1 MERTEGERERT
12 GTEREK
18 REESRGE
25 GTKGKIQGTTKGKRL
40 CERKRMGN
48 RYKQSERET
57 E

>member
-25 GTKGKIQGTTKGKRL
+25 GIKSKIQGTTKGKRL
-40 CERKRMGN
+40 CERERTEN
-48 RYKQSERET
+48 RWKQSKRET
-57 E
+57 G